1 MRMRSKAKFDAYF
14 QLSGYMVQDNFYKP
28 RPKKKKIKDWEA
40 CVVVMPQWLHV
51 VVLVLIEVSFIQKTN
66 L

>member
-28 RPKKKKIKDWEA
+28 RPKKKKSKIGKH
-40 CVVVMPQWLHV
+40 VSWLC
-51 VVLVLIEVSFIQKTN
+51 LNGSM
-66 L
+66 